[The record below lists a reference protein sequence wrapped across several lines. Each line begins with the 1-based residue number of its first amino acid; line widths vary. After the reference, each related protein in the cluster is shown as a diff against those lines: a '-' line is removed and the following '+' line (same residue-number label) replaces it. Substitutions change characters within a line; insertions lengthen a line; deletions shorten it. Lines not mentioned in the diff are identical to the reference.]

1 MRLIFMK
8 SFTLSLV
15 FLAATLTA
23 PLAWAENGGI
33 EGTVKDVNGKAL
45 KGADIRIEAKDGSS
59 WHKLAKSDG
68 NGHYAYVGLS
78 DGTYRVSLLVS
89 GATKA
94 SINNVKIKSGGSTN
108 LNFDLQKNAAPA
120 QAVASAKR
128 KTHKVWFPAQTGSNL
143 GGRWVE
149 VNDAGDTSMGAS
161 GVTKASGGVLN
172 AVQSNS
178 SNHSTGG
185 N

>member
-1 MRLIFMK
+1 MFMK

-15 FLAATLTA
+15 FLAAMFTA
-23 PLAWAENGGI
+23 RVAWAENGGI

-45 KGADIRIEAKDGSS
+45 KGADIRIELKNGSS
-59 WHKLAKSDG
+59 WHKLTKTDA
-68 NGHYAYVGLS
+68 NGHYAYVDVS
-78 DGTYRVSLLVS
+78 DGTYRVSLVVN

-94 SINNVKIKSGGSTN
+94 SINNVKIRSGGSSN
-108 LNFDLQKNAAPA
+108 LNFDLQKSA
-120 QAVASAKR
+120 QTGQTAQTSEKR
-128 KTHKVWFPAQTGSNL
+128 KTHKVWFPSQTGSNL

-149 VNDAGDTSMGAS
+149 VPEGDSTVGAS
-161 GVTKASGGVLN
+161 GVTKAGAGAINS
-172 AVQSNS
+172 VQSNS